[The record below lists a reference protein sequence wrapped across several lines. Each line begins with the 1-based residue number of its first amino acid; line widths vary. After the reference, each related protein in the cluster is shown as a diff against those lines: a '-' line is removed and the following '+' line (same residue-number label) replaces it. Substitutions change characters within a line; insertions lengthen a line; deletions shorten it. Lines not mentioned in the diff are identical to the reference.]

1 MLVDVALFPGSTPLI
16 QCKKGWGVEP
26 AIQKNSRNCIILLI
40 LIASPMWINIQYF
53 LTSENCIMCAM
64 LHKYLLNEL
73 FLSNKYITEQKEGS
87 AGITD

>member
-1 MLVDVALFPGSTPLI
+1 
-16 QCKKGWGVEP
+16 
-26 AIQKNSRNCIILLI
+26 
-40 LIASPMWINIQYF
+40 
-53 LTSENCIMCAM
+53 M